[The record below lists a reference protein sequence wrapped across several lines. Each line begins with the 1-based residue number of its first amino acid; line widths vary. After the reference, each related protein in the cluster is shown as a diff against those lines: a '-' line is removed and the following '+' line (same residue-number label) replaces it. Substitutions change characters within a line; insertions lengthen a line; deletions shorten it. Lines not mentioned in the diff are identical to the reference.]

1 MAPLVEHFIVWMR
14 IAALSQFKKL
24 YGVID
29 VDLPA
34 GDYYLRVQDN
44 YDVSAWEGAK
54 YVGLSKINY
63 LGGTNHNMGICYC
76 LLGLTSA
83 VFMILTIFQ
92 LLQKN
97 LKTHLSKKNR
107 IKK

>member
-34 GDYYLRVQDN
+34 GDYYLRV
-44 YDVSAWEGAK
+44 
-54 YVGLSKINY
+54 
-63 LGGTNHNMGICYC
+63 
-76 LLGLTSA
+76 
-83 VFMILTIFQ
+83 
-92 LLQKN
+92 
-97 LKTHLSKKNR
+97 
-107 IKK
+107 